1 MSLFFY
7 ISRMNEL
14 WLVSVPGEQ
23 YSNLDKIPADVGHI
37 KSDFRL
43 PELKV
48 GTLDTLI
55 QLRFVLKVKPLT
67 STGVQK
73 IVVNNFAVVVII
85 LIFFLKSQKFINVL
99 HQIQNFDSDFSDD
112 LNKAD
117 TFGEST
123 CRKVASYMIDILDG
137 DQAQAVEN
145 LKMENGRSSPSGK
158 HSFILKIL

>member
-1 MSLFFY
+1 
-7 ISRMNEL
+7 MNEL

-67 STGVQK
+67 STGV
-73 IVVNNFAVVVII
+73 
-85 LIFFLKSQKFINVL
+85 
-99 HQIQNFDSDFSDD
+99 
-112 LNKAD
+112 
-117 TFGEST
+117 
-123 CRKVASYMIDILDG
+123 
-137 DQAQAVEN
+137 
-145 LKMENGRSSPSGK
+145 
-158 HSFILKIL
+158 